1 MACIDKASCGKENA
15 CDNIQIG
22 DVVTVKETRGQG
34 DGGVGVVRAINDD
47 GTLRVKYTIG
57 GGTARAVARAD
68 CRPGSHAGEH
78 YEKKL
83 TKWRERVDSF
93 FARDDDEAD
102 DAGARARTFR
112 RDDAEG
118 LGRVER
124 AFELDRSARV
134 GRVPA
139 GVRGYPSNVQ

>member
-78 YEKKL
+78 YE
-83 TKWRERVDSF
+83 SS
-93 FARDDDEAD
+93 
-102 DAGARARTFR
+102 
-112 RDDAEG
+112 EG
-118 LGRVER
+118 G
-124 AFELDRSARV
+124 LDPDT
-134 GRVPA
+134 PA
-139 GVRGYPSNVQ
+139 PPSVLDFTHTYTHTQGI

>member
-34 DGGVGVVRAINDD
+34 DGGVGVVRRAINDD

-93 FARDDDEAD
+93 FAARRRRGRRRLRGARRRAAARRPRRQEEPR
-102 DAGARARTFR
+102 AGAPPARR
-112 RDDAEG
+112 K
-118 LGRVER
+118 
-124 AFELDRSARV
+124 
-134 GRVPA
+134 
-139 GVRGYPSNVQ
+139 NI

>member
-1 MACIDKASCGKENA
+1 MACIDKASCGKEN

-102 DAGARARTFR
+102 DAFA
-112 RDDAEG
+112 
-118 LGRVER
+118 
-124 AFELDRSARV
+124 ARV
-134 GRVPA
+134 AVLRLDDLVDKKSREQARPPA
-139 GVRGYPSNVQ
+139 RRKNI

>member
-1 MACIDKASCGKENA
+1 M
-15 CDNIQIG
+15 
-22 DVVTVKETRGQG
+22 
-34 DGGVGVVRAINDD
+34 RAINDD

-102 DAGARARTFR
+102 DAFA
-112 RDDAEG
+112 
-118 LGRVER
+118 
-124 AFELDRSARV
+124 ARV
-134 GRVPA
+134 AVLRLDDLVDKKSREQARP
-139 GVRGYPSNVQ
+139 RRNNS

>member
-68 CRPGSHAGEH
+68 CRPGSP
-78 YEKKL
+78 
-83 TKWRERVDSF
+83 
-93 FARDDDEAD
+93 
-102 DAGARARTFR
+102 AGAHLSRIHI
-112 RDDAEG
+112 
-118 LGRVER
+118 
-124 AFELDRSARV
+124 
-134 GRVPA
+134 
-139 GVRGYPSNVQ
+139 

>member
-102 DAGARARTFR
+102 DAFA
-112 RDDAEG
+112 
-118 LGRVER
+118 
-124 AFELDRSARV
+124 ARV
-134 GRVPA
+134 AVLRLDDLVDKKSREQARPRRNA
-139 GVRGYPSNVQ
+139 KIFESRP

>member
-102 DAGARARTFR
+102 DAFA
-112 RDDAEG
+112 
-118 LGRVER
+118 
-124 AFELDRSARV
+124 ARV
-134 GRVPA
+134 AVLRLDDLVDKKSREQARPPA
-139 GVRGYPSNVQ
+139 QRKNS